1 MEKLSRIFFSL
12 FELKKLFIR
21 LQTVNWNSWNTL
33 GALLFESENF
43 KRKVSKKKNVQIN
56 IYAGKQASKETVRT
70 NVTVTAG
77 RTKNKHGKLENGN
90 KT

>member
-33 GALLFESENF
+33 GAPPFESANF
-43 KRKVSKKKNVQIN
+43 KRKVLKKNVQIN
-56 IYAGKQASKETVRT
+56 IYAGKPASKETVRT
-70 NVTVTAG
+70 DVTVTAG